1 MAVMVVVPFGV
12 TRGSVAR
19 ARSEPLGP
27 QQGVGQIKQQADRNE
42 AGERIIEYHGRS
54 PSLEPF
60 AGVGVAYAQYE
71 EPEAEGQ
78 HDDVPHDKCS
88 LSRLFACATSVVLG
102 KATCDGSISPS
113 NSDPGLTRI
122 SDGEVPLGA

>member
-42 AGERIIEYHGRS
+42 AGERIIDYHGRS

-78 HDDVPHDKCS
+78 HDDVPHDKAPCRACS
-88 LSRLFACATSVVLG
+88 MRNLCAFWGRRLAMVQSEDPKAGLG
-102 KATCDGSISPS
+102 LLLI
-113 NSDPGLTRI
+113 
-122 SDGEVPLGA
+122 